1 MGFWIFMFIMEIVQ
15 PLTFIGFGYWF
26 IKSPPAQI
34 NGIFGYRTKMSM
46 KNIETWH
53 FAHRYCGRQWIRTGW
68 ITMAVSVSVML
79 LLIGQNEDRIGAV
92 GGTVVFIQIAVL
104 AIFPVLRT
112 ERELRR
118 QFHTDGSWKGQQNL

>member
-1 MGFWIFMFIMEIVQ
+1 
-15 PLTFIGFGYWF
+15 
-26 IKSPPAQI
+26 
-34 NGIFGYRTKMSM
+34 
-46 KNIETWH
+46 
-53 FAHRYCGRQWIRTGW
+53 
-68 ITMAVSVSVML
+68 MAVSVAVML

-118 QFHTDGSWKGQQNL
+118 QFHADGSWKGQQNL